1 MRRILILVL
10 LFIFSNIKIINSQNP
25 LIESEYNCTIN
36 LLNIIS
42 QVSIEYSIDSSFN
55 GYNFCGTSLHPMDI
69 TIVCNTESRTV
80 TYIRAIHKNKTNLL
94 SPDHFQCYSTLNT
107 INIDT
112 FKVTNQFLLGK
123 FPETLKTVSLLN
135 GASTL
140 FNIGTGVNKTIP
152 FFNLTVKVFL
162 SGALNI
168 YFSSLINLNKFDLTT
183 QTLAPKYK
191 IKYINDLNDSII
203 TENLYFVIFKTYT
216 HYIPSMNNIKASLLD
231 FTLLPGTDKN
241 SFSNFLTFANI
252 EGFNLKPS
260 DNSQIYP
267 FPISLSNIPINI
279 NKNTGFS
286 IGYQIEKPIDYI
298 DLSNYP
304 NDSVVQ
310 IDITNSGS
318 LFNIDGNFPFSKL
331 PPNLYSIE
339 FTNGNISV
347 INFNDFFNEKS
358 STIDFSNNG
367 LTGKI
372 PTSTFI
378 KSMDVLLDL
387 YLNNNELTGEMDDS
401 WCSIGFDVSNN
412 YIGGKAPSCI
422 VCHYLNPT
430 TSTIVDGN
438 RFTNLDAS
446 NLEDCTTIEINL
458 AYDNETKSLMLYGRD
473 LGFGTSSFR
482 LDNPNKWASF
492 IKIPNILFQISKRIG
507 VTGPIAKGFNI
518 TFPYLPQGPRTFEIT
533 AYNEFIPQINSVIRY
548 SDYFIINGKYFAYN
562 NSIINVLISNQPCL
576 VLSSNFNQIQ
586 CYLYNSNKII
596 NNSVIINNNNNNN
609 TSGIINK
616 EINCFV
622 QVMNVSN
629 SFNFTVNEICNGNN
643 CPMPTCNIKNG
654 EYNEESGICHCFS
667 NEWRGYQCEQ
677 LSMKCSSDCSNN
689 DSGGICNN
697 INGKCEC
704 SSNRIFDDCSGK
716 LCNEG
721 AGCNN
726 EGICNNLIGQCNCT
740 NQWTGSNCN
749 IPNIAVYS
757 QQIKQGDL
765 GYILV
770 LNGWFG
776 SDFFRNDLSI
786 TLNHIEC
793 DIVSDS
799 DYMVECYPPDI
810 YCDQYSDDMELS
822 VSQKNVHWSGFY
834 NPIPLDGL
842 SVCINN
848 NSSGTSSTTNTS
860 GTSSTT
866 NTSGTSSTNSSGTSS
881 ASSSGTGGTNS
892 SGTGSTNS
900 SGTGSTNSSST
911 SSASSS
917 GTSSTN
923 SSGTSSTNSSGT
935 SSSSN
940 QGSNHISGENDG
952 GQNSTIVILISILIP
967 SVILLIILVLVIKNK
982 PCSAKHRNS
991 FKEHFTELEERDTK
1005 LK

>member
-1 MRRILILVL
+1 MMRRILILVL

-69 TIVCNTESRTV
+69 VIVCNTESRTV
-80 TYIRAIHKNKTNLL
+80 TYIRATHKNKTNLL
-94 SPDHFQCYSTLNT
+94 SPDHFQCYSTLNS

-112 FKVTNQFLLGK
+112 FKVINQFLLGK

-152 FFNLTVKVFL
+152 FSGLTVKVFL
-162 SGALNI
+162 SGPLNI
-168 YFSSLINLNKFDLTT
+168 YLSSLINLNKFDLAT

-191 IKYINDLNDSII
+191 IKYINDLNDSIT
-203 TENLYFVIFKTYT
+203 TENQYFEIFRTYT
-216 HYIPSMNNIKASLLD
+216 HYIPSMNNIKGSLVE

-260 DNSQIYP
+260 DKSQIYP

-310 IDITNSGS
+310 IDIQNSGS

-331 PPNLYSIE
+331 PPNLFSFE
-339 FTNGNISV
+339 FTYGNISV

-372 PTSTFI
+372 PTSSFI
-378 KSMDVLLDL
+378 KSMDVQLDL
-387 YLNNNELTGEMDDS
+387 YLYNNELTGEMDDS

-422 VCHYLNPT
+422 VCHYLHPT
-430 TSTIVDGN
+430 TSTIIDGN

-473 LGFGTSSFR
+473 LGFSTSSFK

-492 IKIPNILFQISKRIG
+492 IIIPNGLFKISKRIG

-562 NSIINVLISNQPCL
+562 SSIINVLISNQPCL

-596 NNSVIINNNNNNN
+596 NNSVISNNSNN
-609 TSGIINK
+609 TSGSSSSSDGIINNK

-643 CPMPTCNIKNG
+643 CPMPICNIKNG
-654 EYNEESGICHCFS
+654 EYNEEIGICDCFS

-677 LSMKCSSDCSNN
+677 PSMKCSSDCSNN
-689 DSGGICNN
+689 DGGGICNS

-749 IPNIAVYS
+749 IPNIVVYS
-757 QQIKQGDL
+757 QQIKQGNL

-776 SDFFRNDLSI
+776 SDVFRNDLSI
-786 TLNHIEC
+786 TVNHIEC

-848 NSSGTSSTTNTS
+848 SSGSS
-860 GTSSTT
+860 
-866 NTSGTSSTNSSGTSS
+866 TSSTNSSG
-881 ASSSGTGGTNS
+881 
-892 SGTGSTNS
+892 
-900 SGTGSTNSSST
+900 
-911 SSASSS
+911 
-917 GTSSTN
+917 
-923 SSGTSSTNSSGT
+923 
-935 SSSSN
+935 SSSN
-940 QGSNHISGENDG
+940 NINGENDDG
-952 GQNSTIVILISILIP
+952 GQNSTKIVILISVLIP
-967 SVILLIILVLVIKNK
+967 FVILLIILVLVIKNK
-982 PCSAKHRNS
+982 PCSVKHRNS
-991 FKEHFTELEERDTK
+991 FKEHFTELEETDIK